1 MGARETPPA
10 GELILPPPAS
20 WAPVLL
26 AIGIAVALAGSF
38 AGWVYAA
45 IGGLVALIALWRWI
59 SSARR
64 ELSSLPREQ
73 PLTTAVLPA
82 VAVKR
87 ARRD

>member
-1 MGARETPPA
+1 MSERETPPA

-20 WAPVLL
+20 WAPAVL
-26 AIGIAVALAGSF
+26 ATGIAVAVAGSF
-38 AGWVYAA
+38 AGWVYAV
-45 IGGLVALIALWRWI
+45 IGGLVAVIALWSWI

-73 PLTTAVLPA
+73 SLTTAVLPA
-82 VAVKR
+82 VPVKR